1 MTENIQIYL
10 NSKRANKYINSQT
23 SDCLFH
29 LPHINVRKTKK
40 VSISVLHAQI
50 PGSYYNINSTNNI
63 LAYRINNGSLQTVQI
78 QPSNYNI
85 NTLIAHIES
94 LLEVEFNITY
104 SVSSNKLTITHSTYD
119 FELDDSSTCFEL
131 LGFSNIDHESV
142 SRILISDNVVNLF
155 TIRTLQ
161 ICSDNF
167 ILNNIDSF
175 NPNNSNILASIPITS
190 SFNSIISYS
199 NPHDVHSEINN
210 TRNLTNLHM
219 KITDQDSNVI
229 ELNNAHWSITLLL
242 SIK

>member
-1 MTENIQIYL
+1 V
-10 NSKRANKYINSQT
+10 
-23 SDCLFH
+23 FH
-29 LPHINVRKTKK
+29 LPHIHVRKTKK

-50 PGSYYNINSTNNI
+50 PGSYYNINNSNNI
-63 LAYRINNGSLQTVQI
+63 LVYSIDDGSLPGEPVKKTVQM

-85 NTLIAHIES
+85 NTLITHIES
-94 LLEVEFNITY
+94 LLEVEFDITY
-104 SVSSNKLTITHSTYD
+104 SASSNKLTITHSTFD

-131 LGFSNIDHESV
+131 LGFSSVDHEST
-142 SRILISDNVVNLF
+142 SQTLTSDNVVNLF
-155 TIRTLQ
+155 NIRTLH

-210 TRNLTNLHM
+210 TRNLTNLHI

>member
-85 NTLIAHIES
+85 NTLITHIES
-94 LLEVEFNITY
+94 LLEVEFDITY
-104 SVSSNKLTITHSTYD
+104 SIIK
-119 FELDDSSTCFEL
+119 
-131 LGFSNIDHESV
+131 
-142 SRILISDNVVNLF
+142 
-155 TIRTLQ
+155 Q
-161 ICSDNF
+161 IN
-167 ILNNIDSF
+167 
-175 NPNNSNILASIPITS
+175 
-190 SFNSIISYS
+190 Y
-199 NPHDVHSEINN
+199 N
-210 TRNLTNLHM
+210 T
-219 KITDQDSNVI
+219 
-229 ELNNAHWSITLLL
+229 
-242 SIK
+242 